1 MQRETKPAHGQTRGR
16 RRSRGTSP
24 SPMVAELARRFA
36 QFREQHP
43 RGTRV
48 PGELRAAVLSALAR
62 GAGSG
67 DIERACGVSWGQVR
81 AWEARDGRGPV
92 SAEVEDP
99 EVRVFSVV
107 DGTPGAHAEPVAST
121 TEQGLELRLGPWSV
135 SVRLAERG

>member
-1 MQRETKPAHGQTRGR
+1 MQRKSKPPRGQTRGHP
-16 RRSRGTSP
+16 RSRGASP

-36 QFREQHP
+36 LFREQHP

-48 PGELRAAVLSALAR
+48 PAELRAAVLSALAR
-62 GAGSG
+62 GAASG
-67 DIERACGVSWGQVR
+67 EVERACGVSWGQVR

-92 SAEVEDP
+92 RTPVDGP

-107 DGTPGAHAEPVAST
+107 DEAPAGHALPVAST
-121 TEQGLELRLGPWSV
+121 TEHGLELRVGPWSV